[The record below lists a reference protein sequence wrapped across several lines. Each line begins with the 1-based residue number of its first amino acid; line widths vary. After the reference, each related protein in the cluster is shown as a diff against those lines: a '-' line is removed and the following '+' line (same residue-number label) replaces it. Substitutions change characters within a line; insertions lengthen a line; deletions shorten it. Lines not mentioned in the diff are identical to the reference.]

1 MVSKG
6 REMKIACSWCRK
18 EGKQGI
24 LGEKAP
30 LDDVRETHGIC
41 GNHCCEVQALWQ
53 TSRLVTAGSK
63 ASHDAWHVT
72 HDVPLGGDTQ
82 SQLKD

>member
-6 REMKIACSWCRK
+6 HEMKIACSWCRK
-18 EGKQGI
+18 EGKRGV

-41 GNHCCEVQALWQ
+41 GTHRREAQALWQ
-53 TSRLVTAGSK
+53 SSRLVTAGSK
-63 ASHDAWHVT
+63 ASHDPGMLHTLSHWVG
-72 HDVPLGGDTQ
+72 L
-82 SQLKD
+82 LKAS